1 MPVKIIP
8 PTPSAYPYPLLIK
21 HLLHAPMVR
30 SPDQEIVYRDLRRHT
45 YRTFRE
51 RIGRLAS
58 GLSQIG
64 VDQGDVVAVLEWDS
78 DRYHECYFAVPMMG
92 AVLQMINVSLP
103 PEDIAY
109 TINDSGATT
118 VLFNADFLPLMEKLK
133 DHLKA
138 TKT

>member
-1 MPVKIIP
+1 MPVYAWHNERRERCARQ
-8 PTPSAYPYPLLIK
+8 THSADAFGLSLSVA
-21 HLLHAPMVR
+21 HQA
-30 SPDQEIVYRDLRRHT
+30 SPARPDGA
-45 YRTFRE
+45 FE

-92 AVLQMINVSLP
+92 AALQTINVSLT

-118 VLFNADFLPLMEKLK
+118 VLFNADFLPLIEKLK
-133 DHLKA
+133 D
-138 TKT
+138 T

>member
-1 MPVKIIP
+1 
-8 PTPSAYPYPLLIK
+8 
-21 HLLHAPMVR
+21 MVR
-30 SPDQEIVYRDLRRHT
+30 SPNQEIVYRDLRRHT

-64 VDQGDVVAVLEWDS
+64 VDQGDVVAILEWDS

-92 AVLQMINVSLP
+92 AVLQTTNVSLT
-103 PEDIAY
+103 PEDVAY

-118 VLFNADFLPLMEKLK
+118 VLFNADFLPLMENSI
-133 DHLKA
+133 
-138 TKT
+138 TT